1 MTKSRWK
8 RQIASLLLGLTSLGA
23 SAQELAVRP
32 IGDTLDRGV
41 VLRVDLSRFDISIAA
56 TSRINGFSSQ
66 APTLDS
72 FANIATRNQRPLTTF
87 AALSGGF
94 SNYDPM
100 EPSGLLVENG
110 RILSPLVK
118 KTQTLSGILCID
130 RRGTAKIMH
139 AEDYLDRERD
149 CQWAIQGGPLVVEP
163 GREAINRTSREKSLY
178 RRVIACETNDPD
190 LFEFYM
196 FERADLRDVE
206 DILKSRCRIA
216 LNLTGDVQAGL
227 LVSNERG
234 SRSTFGSSQSPL
246 ASIIFIKPRDSRSP
260 IQNR

>member
-1 MTKSRWK
+1 MSKSRWK
-8 RQIASLLLGLTSLGA
+8 LQIAGLLLTLTHFGA
-23 SAQELAVRP
+23 SAQELTVRP
-32 IGDTLDRGV
+32 IGDRLESGA

-66 APTLDS
+66 APTLES
-72 FANIATRNQRPLTTF
+72 FAFIATKNQSSLSNF

-100 EPSGLLVENG
+100 ESSGLLVENG
-110 RILSPLVK
+110 RILSPLAR
-118 KTQTLSGILCID
+118 KTENLSGILCIN
-130 RRGTAKIMH
+130 RRGAARILYTA
-139 AEDYLDRERD
+139 DYLDRERD

-163 GREAINRTSREKSLY
+163 GREAIGRNAREKSMY
-178 RRVIACETNDPD
+178 RRIIACETTDPN
-190 LFEFYM
+190 LFEFYI

-206 DILKSRCRIA
+206 DALKPRCRIA
-216 LNLTGDVQAGL
+216 LNLTGDVQAGM

-234 SRSTFGSSQSPL
+234 ARSIFGSSKSPL
-246 ASIIFIKPRDSRSP
+246 ASIIFIKPRDSRNP